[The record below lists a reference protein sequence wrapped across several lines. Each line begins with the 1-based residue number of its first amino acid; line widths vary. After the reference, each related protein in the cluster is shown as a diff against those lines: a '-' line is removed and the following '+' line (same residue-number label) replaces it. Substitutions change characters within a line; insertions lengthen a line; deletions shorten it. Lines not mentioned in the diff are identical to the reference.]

1 MADAVE
7 GTVIDGLDGKSRRL
21 SKQRV
26 LYHMG
31 SQDFCRTIN
40 KRIKQICTLGEKK
53 KNSWSPFEKEMVGER
68 ELEFGTQAMDTA
80 IVPGKI
86 VRESARVEVM
96 DMRMRT
102 DLRVI

>member
-7 GTVIDGLDGKSRRL
+7 GTVINGLDGKSRRL

-68 ELEFGTQAMDTA
+68 ELEFGTQAMYTA
-80 IVPGKI
+80 IVPGKL